1 MVAHRGSIFR
11 DTGWDGDQHPP
22 RMKTHMLLMS
32 CLAGLLLAP
41 VTLNAAESP
50 LAVQMETV
58 GSAFKALRT
67 EQDPAKGAATAREA
81 QDAVLKAAAI
91 QPATITKLADAAAKA
106 QATAEYRLMLGKLF
120 VTLCEVEQAFL
131 AKDMAKVATLLEDL
145 KAHKKAGHTRFMEEE

>member
-1 MVAHRGSIFR
+1 
-11 DTGWDGDQHPP
+11 
-22 RMKTHMLLMS
+22 MS

-41 VTLNAAESP
+41 VTANAEESP
-50 LAVQMETV
+50 LAAQMEIV
-58 GSAFKALRT
+58 GGAFKALRA

-91 QPATITKLADAAAKA
+91 QPTTITKLADAAAKA

-131 AKDMAKVATLLEDL
+131 AKDMAKVAALLEDL